1 MPRLKPVLISF
12 AAFVVILVVTH
23 AATFPGSLAH
33 LMQVTHGQPILDL
46 KPSFSSAETY
56 QRLQDF
62 GADGRLA
69 YLQTMLTID
78 TVFPI
83 SAFVFL
89 FLLGRYAA
97 SRMGLRSGLARML
110 KALSIAYLALDFLEN
125 LTVVVLLINYPDH
138 IDVLAANI
146 GFLSVGKRV
155 SMFAAFGVPLLLLG
169 TVAGVERV
177 RRLLPELRS
186 RSRSRLRSRFH

>member
-1 MPRLKPVLISF
+1 MPRLKPVLVSF

-33 LMQVTHGQPILDL
+33 LMQVTHAQPILDL

-62 GADGRLA
+62 GIDGRLA

-78 TVFPI
+78 TIFPI

-97 SRMGLRSGLARML
+97 SRMRLSSSQARML

-125 LTVVVLLINYPDH
+125 LTVVMLLVNYPDR

-169 TVAGVERV
+169 TFAGIERM
-177 RRLLPELRS
+177 RCISTKDTSPRLLKS
-186 RSRSRLRSRFH
+186 RA